1 MCTRVCLWFLNH
13 NSFPKAEP
21 IHSLSLATKGRH
33 RLSQALMALCLGADN
48 KEILRSIDGQ

>member
-33 RLSQALMALCLGADN
+33 RLSQALMALCPGADN